1 MFTNFKIKMAIK
13 RETKKEIKA
22 IMDGLYKEIK
32 EGTAT
37 ARPMREDERL
47 MIDLA
52 KLELYAKMN
61 AELRNA

>member
-13 RETKKEIKA
+13 RESKKEIKA

-32 EGTAT
+32 EETAI

-47 MIDLA
+47 MIELA
-52 KLELYAKMN
+52 KLELYANTAN
-61 AELRNA
+61 AIRNA

>member
-37 ARPMREDERL
+37 TRPMREDEKL

-52 KLELYAKMN
+52 KLELYAQTAN
-61 AELRNA
+61 AIRNA

>member
-37 ARPMREDERL
+37 TRPLREDEKL

-52 KLELYAKMN
+52 KLEIIAQRN
-61 AELRNA
+61 TEIRNA

>member
-22 IMDGLYKEIK
+22 IMDGLYKEMR

-37 ARPMREDERL
+37 RPLREDEKL

-52 KLELYAKMN
+52 KLELYAQTAN
-61 AELRNA
+61 AIRNA